1 MIMDEVRSVNGVQ
14 IRLTG
19 ERWAHII
26 GARDDLVDRS
36 ADVLDVVQF
45 PDWVTKGYRGSLVAW
60 KGYGRRGYL
69 VVFYKELTADDGFI
83 ITAFFSKTPKKRGRV
98 WPK

>member
-1 MIMDEVRSVNGVQ
+1 MNEIRSVNGVP

-19 ERWAHII
+19 ERWAHIVA
-26 GARDDLVDRS
+26 ARDDLVDRS
-36 ADVLDVVQF
+36 ADVLDAVQS
-45 PDWVTKGYRGSLVAW
+45 PDWVTKGYGGSLVAW

-69 VVFYKELTADDGFI
+69 VVIYKELAADDGFI
-83 ITAFFSKTPKKRGRV
+83 ITAFFTKTPKKRGKV

>member
-1 MIMDEVRSVNGVQ
+1 MLGEVRSINGVP
-14 IRLTG
+14 IRLSE

-26 GARDDLVDRS
+26 EARDDLVDRS
-36 ADVLDVVQF
+36 DDVLEAVRA
-45 PDWVTKGYRGSLVAW
+45 PDWITKGYRDSLVAW

-69 VVFYKELTADDGFI
+69 VVIYKELGRHDGFI
-83 ITAFFSKTPKKRGRV
+83 ITAFFAKAAKKRGKV